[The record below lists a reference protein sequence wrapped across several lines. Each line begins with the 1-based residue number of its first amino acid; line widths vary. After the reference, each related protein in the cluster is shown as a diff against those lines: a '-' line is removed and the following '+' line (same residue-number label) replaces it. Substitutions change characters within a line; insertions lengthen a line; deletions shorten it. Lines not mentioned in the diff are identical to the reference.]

1 MRALVDRGAEVNTRN
16 HAGQTEL
23 HKLGRFAD
31 SASVVGVMDFFLREG
46 VDETTVDS
54 SNRRAIDCFPAEG
67 EGTVHASA
75 ARRLLLSAPRDRAW
89 RRRSLLVMCMALGKP
104 SALNR
109 GPPGPP
115 GPSGPSGPP
124 EPSECS
130 EPQQGPSELQP
141 LSSLQFLESVESIDT
156 EIEIDIESWHDLVAP
171 VESPSMEVDWLE
183 AVELF
188 ESFSPWEG
196 LCNDWLRTVAWLLD
210 CRNSTEGVFR

>member
-1 MRALVDRGAEVNTRN
+1 MDRGAEVNTRN

-54 SNRRAIDCFPAEG
+54 SNRRAIDFFPAEG

-89 RRRSLLVMCMALGKP
+89 RRRSLLVMCMALGKS
-104 SALNR
+104 SA
-109 GPPGPP
+109 PPLR
-115 GPSGPSGPP
+115 GPSGPQQGPV
-124 EPSECS
+124 EPQQGPS

-141 LSSLQFLESVESIDT
+141 LSSLQFLESVEPVDT
-156 EIEIDIESWHDLVAP
+156 EIEMEIESWDDDVVAS
-171 VESPSMEVDWLE
+171 VESPSMEVDSLE
-183 AVELF
+183 AVEIF

-196 LCNDWLRTVAWLLD
+196 LCSDWLRTVAWLLD
-210 CRNSTEGVFR
+210 CRNSTEGVFRQIVGYL